1 MASLSHD
8 IIPDI
13 LCRLCVEDLLRF
25 RCVSKPWCSL
35 IDGPD
40 FIKLHLSRSLKTN
53 TNLSLILRYGHLF
66 SINFDSLK
74 TVQKLKHPLDGNDE
88 GVGTEILGSCNGLL
102 ALFNGEEKIALWNPS
117 TRKSQMLPV
126 TEPEFPRRYC
136 FSQFIVYG
144 LGYDP
149 ISDDYKLVRMVQF
162 YGKDNDSFE
171 SEVMVYSLKTNSWR
185 RIKDFPFYLKY
196 KRGYGILAKNA
207 LHWVVSKKPE
217 SDTKSFV
224 VAFDLGTEEY
234 RVVELPDGLDE
245 EFHMNVKA
253 LGGYLCMVANYWE
266 VHVVDIWMMKEYGVK
281 ESWTKLLTVK
291 EPEVISDFEF
301 VLPLAYSK
309 NGDKVLLNQD
319 DYKFVWYDL
328 KSKRVKNVRIR
339 GAPESFEA
347 EMFVGSLV
355 PLNGNG
361 AMINKKKQD
370 DQKKQRK
377 NNKKRLWKGLNVA
390 CAQDIGSLELFF
402 FLAIGSLE
410 IGKEM

>member
-1 MASLSHD
+1 MASLSLD
-8 IIPDI
+8 IISDI

-53 TNLSLILRYGHLF
+53 TNLSLVLRYCYLF
-66 SINFDSLK
+66 SVNFDSLK
-74 TVQKLKHPLDGNDE
+74 RAQKLKHPLDENDKGE
-88 GVGTEILGSCNGLL
+88 GTEILGSCNGLL
-102 ALFNGEEKIALWNPS
+102 ALFNGEEEIALWNPS
-117 TRKSQMLPV
+117 TRKSLMLPV
-126 TEPEFPRRYC
+126 TEIEFPPWC
-136 FSQFIVYG
+136 FICQFIVYG

-162 YGKDNDSFE
+162 YGKDADSFD
-171 SEVMVYSLKTNSWR
+171 SEVKVYSLKTNSWR

-196 KRGYGILAKNA
+196 KRGYGVLANNA

-224 VAFDLGTEEY
+224 VALDLGTEEY
-234 RVVELPDGLDE
+234 RVVDLPDCLDK

-253 LGGYLCMVANYWE
+253 LGGCLCMVANYWE
-266 VHVVDIWMMKEYGVK
+266 FHVVDIWIMKEYGVK

-291 EPEVISDFEF
+291 QPEVISDFEF
-301 VLPLAYSK
+301 VFPLAYSK

-319 DYKFVWYDL
+319 DIKFVWYDL

-339 GAPESFEA
+339 GAPRSFEA
-347 EMFVGSLV
+347 EMLVGSLV

-361 AMINKKKQD
+361 AMINKRKQD

-377 NNKKRLWKGLNVA
+377 NKKER
-390 CAQDIGSLELFF
+390 
-402 FLAIGSLE
+402 SLE
-410 IGKEM
+410 IGGISSRRVVLWYLGAYI